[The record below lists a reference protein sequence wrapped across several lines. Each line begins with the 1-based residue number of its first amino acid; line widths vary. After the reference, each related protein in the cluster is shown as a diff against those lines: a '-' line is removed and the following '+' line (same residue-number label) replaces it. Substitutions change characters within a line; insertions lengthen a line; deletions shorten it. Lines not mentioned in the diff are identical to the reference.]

1 MNLEKR
7 ELLDRLKM
15 LLIRQEQ
22 YPQCEH
28 ISKEIDVVV
37 QRLRELDDDK

>member
-1 MNLEKR
+1 MNLEKQ

-28 ISKEIDVVV
+28 ISKEIDVIV
-37 QRLRELDDDK
+37 QRLRKLADDD